1 MFRMK
6 ITRKALFITTISLGG
21 AFIAYNLF
29 RIFTGIG
36 FDESIEKYMMDVLFI
51 AVIGFFVLNRK
62 MANEEKKAKEQAEE
76 EAGLEDKSQDT
87 ENDHD
92 Q

>member
-1 MFRMK
+1 MK
-6 ITRKALFITTISLGG
+6 LTRKALFIATISLGG
-21 AFIAYNLF
+21 VFIAYNLF
-29 RIFTGIG
+29 RILTGIG

-51 AVIGFFVLNRK
+51 AVIGFFIMNRK
-62 MANEEKKAKEQAEE
+62 MANEEKKEKEQAEK
-76 EAGLEDKSQDT
+76 EADFVDESQDT